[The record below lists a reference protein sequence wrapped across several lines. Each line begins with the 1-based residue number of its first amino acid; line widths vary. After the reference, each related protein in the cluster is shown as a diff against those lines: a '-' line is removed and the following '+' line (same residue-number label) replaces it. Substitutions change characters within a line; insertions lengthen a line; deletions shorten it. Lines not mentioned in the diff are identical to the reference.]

1 MIRYQGHSYHSAICR
16 DWCIIAEIRYKNGGL
31 LKRDW
36 LVGQLYPPPSI
47 MITYHEVIDIHNNKS
62 NNDESIIEGE
72 EKSRAN
78 VDMDSD

>member
-1 MIRYQGHSYHSAICR
+1 
-16 DWCIIAEIRYKNGGL
+16 
-31 LKRDW
+31 
-36 LVGQLYPPPSI
+36 

-78 VDMDSD
+78 VDMVDSD